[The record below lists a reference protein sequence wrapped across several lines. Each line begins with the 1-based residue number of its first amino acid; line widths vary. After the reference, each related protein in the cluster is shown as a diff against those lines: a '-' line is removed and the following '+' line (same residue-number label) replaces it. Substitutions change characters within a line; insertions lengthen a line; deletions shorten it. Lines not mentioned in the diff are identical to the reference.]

1 MTRLCLLLAVIFIP
15 IEASASD
22 FEKCMSTE
30 VHRAK
35 EGLQL
40 EQKKVARALEDRI
53 KLVHALEILRK
64 EQEEWSEW
72 SAFVDYIN
80 PLNDALFK
88 SLCDPEDWKCAS
100 NKLFKHPEFIARNE
114 KLDDLYKATM
124 TKLGYE
130 GSEPTA
136 WYIKFFAPFEESH
149 LNSNKLLRLR
159 GEEEGFCPPAQCE
172 RPFVGW
178 EYKMKNSGEELPL
191 VLSSRDLFSPIRFI
205 EESLVWADQ
214 FSATG
219 MKAKAE
225 KIAELACNKNG
236 IYR

>member
-1 MTRLCLLLAVIFIP
+1 M
-15 IEASASD
+15 
-22 FEKCMSTE
+22 
-30 VHRAK
+30 
-35 EGLQL
+35 
-40 EQKKVARALEDRI
+40 
-53 KLVHALEILRK
+53 
-64 EQEEWSEW
+64 
-72 SAFVDYIN
+72 
-80 PLNDALFK
+80 
-88 SLCDPEDWKCAS
+88 
-100 NKLFKHPEFIARNE
+100 
-114 KLDDLYKATM
+114 
-124 TKLGYE
+124 
-130 GSEPTA
+130 
-136 WYIKFFAPFEESH
+136 
-149 LNSNKLLRLR
+149 NSNKLLRLR

-178 EYKMKNSGEELPL
+178 EYKMKNLGEELPL